1 MCRRLRHL
9 AIVVLFPC
17 VACGSADPLRV
28 TAIQVG
34 RSLNADGTIATHAT
48 TFAPNDNI
56 YLSVRPAG
64 SGAGTISVR
73 WLYAGRVVDE
83 PKKDVAYRDVAAT
96 PFQLKSPQGFPL
108 GEYAAEVFLNGQS
121 VGKETFRVEAR
132 R

>member
-56 YLSVRPAG
+56 YLSVRTAG
-64 SGAGTISVR
+64 SGATGGGEVVAMTG
-73 WLYAGRVVDE
+73 WLSRTARG
-83 PKKDVAYRDVAAT
+83 A
-96 PFQLKSPQGFPL
+96 PQ
-108 GEYAAEVFLNGQS
+108 
-121 VGKETFRVEAR
+121 
-132 R
+132 